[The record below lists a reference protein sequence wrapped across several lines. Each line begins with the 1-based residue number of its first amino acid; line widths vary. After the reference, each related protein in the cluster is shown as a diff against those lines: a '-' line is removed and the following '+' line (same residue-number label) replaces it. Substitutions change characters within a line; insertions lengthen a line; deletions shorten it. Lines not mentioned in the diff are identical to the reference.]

1 MLFYFRFIQEKKI
14 SLVLMGTYQ
23 FQESFFVL
31 NVLFPPSISVAAS
44 SHVSD
49 VTKFRGVFC
58 NLIGRR
64 RSGCHHTQVWETI
77 FHCDFI

>member
-1 MLFYFRFIQEKKI
+1 
-14 SLVLMGTYQ
+14 MGTYL
-23 FQESFFVL
+23 FQYSFFVL
-31 NVLFPPSISVAAS
+31 NLLFPPSISIAAS
-44 SHVSD
+44 SHLSD

-64 RSGCHHTQVWETI
+64 SGCQQTQVHETI